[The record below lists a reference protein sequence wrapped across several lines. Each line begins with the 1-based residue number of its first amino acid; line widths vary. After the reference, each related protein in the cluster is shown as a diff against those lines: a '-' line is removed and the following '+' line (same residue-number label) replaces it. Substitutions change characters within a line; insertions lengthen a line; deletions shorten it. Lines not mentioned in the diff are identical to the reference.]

1 MSPSYFL
8 KIHLCYLS
16 FKYERNAHLWSC
28 FFTCYL
34 HQHAQNK
41 THNIYFYITLPSPPR
56 PSKLSLAFRITHK
69 SLAGTHLLSHTRHMR
84 PLNFF
89 LIDHP
94 NNIWRGVKIMKIV
107 TMHFSSFSFYIVH
120 LRSKCHP
127 QYHNLSQRHGT
138 SSGCGWRKG
147 LRIWTVAANTLNK
160 QPRIADKGW
169 SSSLQVGRAANNS
182 SLLYLKML
190 RNTVKD
196 LGLCIHQQEYNIF
209 CFLIFSLSFFL
220 VLWCWSG
227 PIDVLGLNTFC

>member
-1 MSPSYFL
+1 
-8 KIHLCYLS
+8 
-16 FKYERNAHLWSC
+16 
-28 FFTCYL
+28 
-34 HQHAQNK
+34 
-41 THNIYFYITLPSPPR
+41 
-56 PSKLSLAFRITHK
+56 
-69 SLAGTHLLSHTRHMR
+69 
-84 PLNFF
+84 
-89 LIDHP
+89 
-94 NNIWRGVKIMKIV
+94 MKID
-107 TMHFSSFSFYIVH
+107 TMHFSPFSFYLVH

-127 QYHNLSQRHGT
+127 PYNNLSQRHGT

-147 LRIWTVAANTLNK
+147 LQIWTVAANTLNK

-209 CFLIFSLSFFL
+209 CILIFSLSFFL